1 MTCRILRRLTKAR
14 YRRLNVKRCCSV
26 ALLLAVWLTFSNP
39 AAGAPP
45 TRRTVADPTGRTL
58 QVPVDPRRVVALAPS
73 ITEIVFAL
81 GQQQRL
87 VGVTRFSDYPPAA
100 VDLPKV
106 GSYIQ
111 LDVERIAALR
121 PDLCIGVKDGNPL
134 AVVEQLQNL
143 QTPVFAVNPHD
154 LQSVMQSVA
163 AIGALLG
170 ARPRAKT
177 LIAQMKHRIRQVT
190 ARTAQA
196 GHKPSVFLQIGV
208 SPIVS
213 VGSHTYMDE
222 LITLAGGTNVAAGP
236 NPYPRFSR
244 EQVIALAPEVIII
257 SSMERATLFEQVKAE
272 WMQWPAIPAVK
283 SQKVFIAPTNLFD
296 RPTPR
301 LVDALELLAC
311 YIHPELFEVKP

>member
-1 MTCRILRRLTKAR
+1 M
-14 YRRLNVKRCCSV
+14 KRCCPIW
-26 ALLLAVWLTFSNP
+26 LLLTACLALSKPT
-39 AAGAPP
+39 AGDPP
-45 TRRTVADPTGRTL
+45 VRRTVVDPVGRTV
-58 QVPVDPRRVVALAPS
+58 QVPLDPQRVVALAPS
-73 ITEIVFAL
+73 ITEIIYAL
-81 GQQQRL
+81 GQHQRL

-106 GSYIQ
+106 GSYVH
-111 LDVERIAALR
+111 LDVERIAALQ

-134 AVVEQLQNL
+134 AAVEQLQNL
-143 QTPVFAVNPHD
+143 KTPVFAVDPHD
-154 LQSVMQSVA
+154 LQSVMQSVQ
-163 AIGALLG
+163 AISEILG
-170 ARPRAKT
+170 AGSRAQE
-177 LIAQMKHRIRQVT
+177 LISHMRERIQQVT

-196 GHKPSVFLQIGV
+196 GRKPRVFLQIGV

-213 VGSHTYMDE
+213 VGSNTFIDQ
-222 LITLAGGTNVAAGP
+222 LIRLAGGTNVAAGP

-257 SSMERATLFEQVKAE
+257 SSMARATIFEQVKAE
-272 WMQWPAIPAVK
+272 WMQWTAIPAVK
-283 SQKVFIAPTNLFD
+283 NQNVFIAPSNVFD

>member
-1 MTCRILRRLTKAR
+1 M
-14 YRRLNVKRCCSV
+14 KRTCSV
-26 ALLLAVWLTFSNP
+26 ALLLAIWLTCANP
-39 AAGAPP
+39 AAADPP
-45 TRRTVADPTGRTL
+45 ARHMVVDPTGRTVE
-58 QVPVDPRRVVALAPS
+58 VPAEPLRVVALAPS
-73 ITEIVFAL
+73 ITEIVYAL

-100 VDLPKV
+100 AQLPKV
-106 GSYIQ
+106 GSYVQ
-111 LDVERIAALR
+111 LDVERIAALK

-134 AVVEQLQNL
+134 AVVEQLQSL
-143 QTPVFAVNPHD
+143 RTPVFAVNPHN
-154 LQSVMQSVA
+154 LKSVMQSVA
-163 AIGALLG
+163 AMGEILG
-170 ARPRAKT
+170 ARPRAQT
-177 LIAQMKHRIRQVT
+177 LISQMRERIQQVT

-196 GHKPSVFLQIGV
+196 GRKPRVFLQIGV

-213 VGSHTYMDE
+213 VGSNTFMDE

-257 SSMERATLFEQVKAE
+257 SSMARATVFEQVKAE
-272 WMQWPAIPAVK
+272 WLRWPAIPAVRDHR
-283 SQKVFIAPTNLFD
+283 VFIAPTNLFD

-301 LVDALELLAC
+301 LVDALELMAC